1 QAEDGIRYRN
11 VTGVQ
16 TCALPI
22 CTTRLD
28 TLLFS
33 SWELACSSPDWATLS
48 YLMTHPVL
56 PVLIS
61 WESSAFLMPPVLSS
75 IWGGEPGKAVSIPR
89 PRSNHSI
96 RPERST
102 NLSRTTVGL

>member
-1 QAEDGIRYRN
+1 MELRFSFWDR
-11 VTGVQ
+11 
-16 TCALPI
+16 
-22 CTTRLD
+22 TTRLD

-102 NLSRTTVGL
+102 NLSRKTVW